1 MNFNIETSRSQSID
15 ALTCAKNIFREHLH
29 DHSDAIFT
37 DARRDRI
44 IAFSGSKYE
53 APICYHLV
61 NDPIIYDYL
70 NSFKEDVLIN
80 HDNDTFTIVHNG
92 KKEVLDAKIA
102 DRVKAIYD
110 TILLSPGIMNKNG
123 EIEIDLKGY
132 HIGSHYGVNL
142 LLGDR
147 SEYADCLQSTPKS
160 VLDELGRGSFRG
172 KQEKQVLATR
182 YVLSPDENGEP
193 ANRQFYI
200 TENGRQIFYSLD
212 VKNN

>member
-1 MNFNIETSRSQSID
+1 MNFSIETSRSQSID
-15 ALTCAKNIFREHLH
+15 ALTCAKNIFRDHLH

-92 KKEVLDAKIA
+92 KKEALDTKIA

-123 EIEIDLKGY
+123 EIEIDLNAFPAGT
-132 HIGSHYGVNL
+132 VDQREL
-142 LLGDR
+142 LFRPLDPVPPADAFHVADMERDVVPLCDLDHFTDR
-147 SEYADCLQSTPKS
+147 LIRPVA
-160 VLDELGRGSFRG
+160 
-172 KQEKQVLATR
+172 LA
-182 YVLSPDENGEP
+182 PDVRRDRNAGAGE
-193 ANRQFYI
+193 R
-200 TENGRQIFYSLD
+200 R
-212 VKNN
+212 